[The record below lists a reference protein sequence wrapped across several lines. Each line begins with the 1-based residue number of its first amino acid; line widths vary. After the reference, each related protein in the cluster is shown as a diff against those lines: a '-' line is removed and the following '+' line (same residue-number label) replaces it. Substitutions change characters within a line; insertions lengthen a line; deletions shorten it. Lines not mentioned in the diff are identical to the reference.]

1 MSQPQREHARQVV
14 ERFRNML
21 SPSGR
26 QHVGETHFDEL
37 ALLVEAAIS
46 SAVLEAMESV
56 ADRLEAMANEMRK
69 QAEHFDHPS
78 VTEDGC

>member
-1 MSQPQREHARQVV
+1 MSQQQREHARQVV
-14 ERFRNML
+14 ERFRGML

-26 QHVGETHFDEL
+26 QHVGEAHFDEL

-56 ADRLEAMANEMRK
+56 ADRLEALAHEMRN

-78 VTEDGC
+78 VAEDGC